1 MSKLLFLSLRQGEL
15 APEIARAEY
24 HDVLNAAG
32 LSEVDVELKILDRVD
47 EEVGSLEAI
56 SGIIIGGSSLNVS
69 NAEYSPWQRHI
80 NDVLAGVVESGLPVF
95 FVCFG
100 ISWLVDHLGG
110 TVGHTH
116 PENSGPTSV
125 ALTEAGRG
133 DRLLRGATEQF
144 TALTGHTEN
153 PDVDSLPEALTVL
166 ATGPTCP
173 VQMVRYGD
181 HVWATQ
187 FHAEMDAAA
196 MHTRMDFFY
205 NYGYF
210 PAEDY
215 ARIVA
220 DLPNHDV
227 AWANAIL
234 RNFAQYCF
242 DRSPAHAPKA

>member
-47 EEVGSLEAI
+47 EEVGSLETI

-110 TVGHTH
+110 TVGIPLRQRHD
-116 PENSGPTSV
+116 PLGGC
-125 ALTEAGRG
+125 AGVRRFLIG
-133 DRLLRGATEQF
+133 ESLMRQDDVTGATR
-144 TALTGHTEN
+144 TILGAA
-153 PDVDSLPEALTVL
+153 PVDRP
-166 ATGPTCP
+166 
-173 VQMVRYGD
+173 
-181 HVWATQ
+181 
-187 FHAEMDAAA
+187 
-196 MHTRMDFFY
+196 
-205 NYGYF
+205 
-210 PAEDY
+210 
-215 ARIVA
+215 
-220 DLPNHDV
+220 
-227 AWANAIL
+227 
-234 RNFAQYCF
+234 
-242 DRSPAHAPKA
+242 